1 MRRSSGPP
9 EPEDLGED
17 LEDIGPLPSDIERS
31 DNYVFDYGSAPLM
44 QRTWFKWLMV
54 GVSFAILASFSLPV
68 LLSLNSGDS
77 GTPAYETPPP
87 DILAPD
93 FTLLSASGESVRLYD
108 LLEQNQAVVIVFY
121 RGFF

>member
-1 MRRSSGPP
+1 MRRYPGPP

-17 LEDIGPLPSDIERS
+17 LENIGPLPSDIERS
-31 DNYVFDYGSAPLM
+31 DNYVFDYGSTPFM
-44 QRTWFKWLMV
+44 QRPWFRWLMA

-68 LLSLNSGDS
+68 LLQLNSGDS
-77 GTPAYETPPP
+77 GTPTQEAPPP
-87 DILAPD
+87 DALAPD
-93 FTLLSASGESVRLYD
+93 FTLLSTSGENVRLYD